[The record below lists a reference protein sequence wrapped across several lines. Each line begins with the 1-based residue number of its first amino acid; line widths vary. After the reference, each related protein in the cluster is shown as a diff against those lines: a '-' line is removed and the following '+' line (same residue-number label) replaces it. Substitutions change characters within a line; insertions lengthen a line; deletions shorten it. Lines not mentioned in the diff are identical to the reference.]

1 MTNPGPSGPS
11 ELSERELEIL
21 RLVATGAGN
30 KEIAQRLYISSNTV
44 KVHLRNIFT
53 KIGAA
58 SRTEAAMYAVR
69 IGLVATGA
77 PQVANDDDSLVTNEA
92 QPFPIASQVIPDV
105 EDQGG
110 QTGSRLRW
118 LLAAGIIIALL
129 ALVAIGYQ
137 LTRNN
142 GPVAT
147 LSPTSPAATPI
158 EQWHALADLPTP
170 RSGLAAVGYEN
181 YVYAIAGET
190 ANGPTGAVERY
201 DPKTDTWSTLAAKPL
216 PVADASAAVIGGQIY
231 VPGGRLVSGQPTERM
246 EIFDPLQN
254 TWTIGPAL
262 PRAISAYAL
271 VAYEGRLFL
280 FGGWDGEQYLD
291 TVYVYSPDRN
301 NWTEAPAMPIRR
313 AFAVAVA
320 AGDKI
325 YVLGGTD
332 GQQALTANDVYQP
345 NLAAQ
350 PWSQATPLPFGRY
363 GMGVAN
369 IADIIHII
377 GGQGSEPALAGLAY
391 FAQQNEWRQ
400 IETPLHQSWTSLGV
414 ATLGTRLYVL
424 GGTTAEGLSNQV
436 WSYQAIFTITLPIVR

>member
-147 LSPTSPAATPI
+147 LPPPHLLPLPSSSGARWPICPPRAAAWPQLGMKI
-158 EQWHALADLPTP
+158 MYMPLSVKP
-170 RSGLAAVGYEN
+170 
-181 YVYAIAGET
+181 
-190 ANGPTGAVERY
+190 PTGR
-201 DPKTDTWSTLAAKPL
+201 
-216 PVADASAAVIGGQIY
+216 PVQWNAMIPRQI
-231 VPGGRLVSGQPTERM
+231 PG
-246 EIFDPLQN
+246 
-254 TWTIGPAL
+254 
-262 PRAISAYAL
+262 
-271 VAYEGRLFL
+271 
-280 FGGWDGEQYLD
+280 
-291 TVYVYSPDRN
+291 
-301 NWTEAPAMPIRR
+301 APW
-313 AFAVAVA
+313 
-320 AGDKI
+320 
-325 YVLGGTD
+325 
-332 GQQALTANDVYQP
+332 QP
-345 NLAAQ
+345 NRCRWQ
-350 PWSQATPLPFGRY
+350 
-363 GMGVAN
+363 M
-369 IADIIHII
+369 
-377 GGQGSEPALAGLAY
+377 PA
-391 FAQQNEWRQ
+391 RQ
-400 IETPLHQSWTSLGV
+400 
-414 ATLGTRLYVL
+414 
-424 GGTTAEGLSNQV
+424 
-436 WSYQAIFTITLPIVR
+436 